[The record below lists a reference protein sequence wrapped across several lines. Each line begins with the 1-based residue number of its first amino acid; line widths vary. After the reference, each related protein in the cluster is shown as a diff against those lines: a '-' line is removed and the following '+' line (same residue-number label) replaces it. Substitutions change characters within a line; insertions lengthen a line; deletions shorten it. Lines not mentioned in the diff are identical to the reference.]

1 MSSSQLDVLNLAKGN
16 ESNLLAHSV
25 NKQNPHEVTASQIG
39 AAPLSALSDMQVAY
53 ISLEQIGLDINTAS
67 SYQIV
72 HNALQLKGIT
82 ALNNISHANDV
93 VAPSQVAFYKNSSQ
107 ITDTEVGGVLQWK
120 GNYLCPARVY
130 YNSSKHMYDIGALP
144 SSNEVASVG
153 AIWHGKV
160 CVSE

>member
-1 MSSSQLDVLNLAKGN
+1 MEIA
-16 ESNLLAHSV
+16 
-25 NKQNPHEVTASQIG
+25 EVTWNNG
-39 AAPLSALSDMQVAY
+39 VTDCY
-53 ISLEQIGLDINTAS
+53 TYGLDLNK
-67 SYQIV
+67 
-72 HNALQLKGIT
+72 LKGIT

-120 GNYLCPARVY
+120 DNYLCPARVY
-130 YNSSKHMYDIGALP
+130 YNSSKYMYDISALP